1 VSTKVNS
8 QVLRVLPRKCHP
20 RTLAVLGPLLFRVY
34 GLVEWPSPLQSLI
47 RRVLYYLE
55 GGSMFSVTLR
65 RIFATYH
72 GVEVG
77 MYTHGGWIVPFGA
90 DRGTK
95 IGRYC
100 SIAQTARMFTHNH
113 PMNMKSTNP
122 LFYDPG
128 EHLVDKD
135 NAQRNSLTIGNDVW
149 MGHNATILPGV
160 TSIGDGAVI
169 GAGAIVNKNVPPFAI
184 VLGYPSRV
192 VGYRFSE
199 QKIQELL
206 ASCWWDKPLE
216 DLLPELDTFLRPLEE
231 KAEIREPAVS
241 RTGSQNA

>member
-1 VSTKVNS
+1 MNANLNTHT
-8 QVLRVLPRKCHP
+8 LRLGADARTHTRVLPHKCRP
-20 RTLAVLGPLLFRVY
+20 RTLAVLGPVLFRLY
-34 GLVEWPSPLQSLI
+34 GLMERHSPLRSLI
-47 RRVLYYLE
+47 RKLLYLLE
-55 GGSMFSVTLR
+55 GRSMFSVTLR

-77 MYTHGGWIVPFGA
+77 MYTHGGWIVPFNA

-100 SIAQTARMFTHNH
+100 SVAWTARMITHNH
-113 PMNMKSTNP
+113 PMNTKSTNP
-122 LFYDPG
+122 LFYDPNQK
-128 EHLVDKD
+128 LVDED
-135 NAQRNSLTIGNDVW
+135 TAPRNSLTIGNDVW
-149 MGHNATILPGV
+149 IGHNATILPGV
-160 TSIGDGAVI
+160 TLIGDGAVI

-184 VLGYPSRV
+184 VMGYPSRV

-206 ASCWWDKPLE
+206 ASRWWDKPLE

-231 KAEIREPAVS
+231 KAEI
-241 RTGSQNA
+241 Q